1 MRRGL
6 PPSPPEN
13 GDCQTLQKSI
23 TGPSLLENNNHDGIA
38 EYIFTSLQSIVRYVA
53 GATPKH
59 ALHRFVFLS
68 GRTRD
73 TPEPA
78 AVRVERGR

>member
-6 PPSPPEN
+6 PPSPPEKRRLPN
-13 GDCQTLQKSI
+13 PSRNI

-38 EYIFTSLQSIVRYVA
+38 EYIFTSLQSIVRYVD